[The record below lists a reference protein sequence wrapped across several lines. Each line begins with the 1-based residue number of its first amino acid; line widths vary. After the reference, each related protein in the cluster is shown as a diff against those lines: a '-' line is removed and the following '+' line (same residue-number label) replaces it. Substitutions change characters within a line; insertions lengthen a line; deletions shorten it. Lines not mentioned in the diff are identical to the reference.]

1 MDFLYNIFSSAIA
14 LVLSPVLLFKMSTNA
29 VFRAEILERIR
40 ISPKLNAASGC
51 VWFHAA
57 SVGEAQAAKIV
68 IEALRADKPKQAI
81 ALSTFTRSGREFALK
96 EGLEPVFLAPLDL
109 FIFVRPFLNQLKPR
123 LLVLIEAEFWPCLLR
138 SCFNKRIP
146 ILLVNGRMT
155 EKTHASYARFAWFF
169 RWMTEG
175 VVHFSM
181 RGQEDADR
189 IRNLGIDDS
198 RISIAGNVKFD
209 ALDSSSSQFKGSL
222 IDSPLKITFGSTR
235 PGDEGPIIEAMM
247 KLREQF
253 SDLYCV
259 IAPRH
264 LERLSEVERLIKEYG
279 LDYKLHSRIGED
291 DSDAPLILVDQMG
304 VLKHYY
310 SVASIAFVGGGFNP
324 RFGGHNILEPAAY
337 NLPVLFG
344 PHMNNFVEEA
354 RLLAKSGGGWQLAD
368 VEALYPA
375 LLELLENSDERKRRG
390 AAARKALEE
399 NQGAVEKSLEWIDEI
414 LDKE

>member
-1 MDFLYNIFSSAIA
+1 
-14 LVLSPVLLFKMSTNA
+14 
-29 VFRAEILERIR
+29 
-40 ISPKLNAASGC
+40 
-51 VWFHAA
+51 
-57 SVGEAQAAKIV
+57 
-68 IEALRADKPKQAI
+68 
-81 ALSTFTRSGREFALK
+81 
-96 EGLEPVFLAPLDL
+96 
-109 FIFVRPFLNQLKPR
+109 
-123 LLVLIEAEFWPCLLR
+123 
-138 SCFNKRIP
+138 
-146 ILLVNGRMT
+146 MT
-155 EKTHASYARFAWFF
+155 EKTYTSYARFAWFF

-189 IRNLGIDDS
+189 IRNLGIDAS

-264 LERLSEVERLIKEYG
+264 LERMSEVERLIKEYG

-354 RLLAKSGGGWQLAD
+354 
-368 VEALYPA
+368 
-375 LLELLENSDERKRRG
+375 
-390 AAARKALEE
+390 
-399 NQGAVEKSLEWIDEI
+399 
-414 LDKE
+414 